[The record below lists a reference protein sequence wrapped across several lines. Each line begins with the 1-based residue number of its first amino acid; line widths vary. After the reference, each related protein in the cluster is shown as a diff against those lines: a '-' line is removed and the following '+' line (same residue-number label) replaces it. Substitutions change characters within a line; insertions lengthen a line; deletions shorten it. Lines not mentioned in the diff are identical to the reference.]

1 MDKILFNGNIYT
13 LDERNSKVEALAI
26 ENGRIKALGSNEEI
40 KKLKKEKTEIID
52 LKGKMTLPGFI
63 DSHMHL
69 ISYGYALMKVQ
80 LADCKSRDEM
90 IKKGKDFL
98 KNIELNKGDW
108 IQGRGWNHDYFEDK
122 KLPTRQDL
130 DKITTKYPICF
141 ARACG
146 HIAVVNSKA
155 LEIAGIKDNP
165 NQPEGGHIDIDER
178 GVPTG
183 IFRENALELIYSII
197 PDPDIDKIKEMI
209 TGCIDDAVEQG
220 ITSIHTDDFHQI
232 PSKNY
237 EKIIKAY
244 KELIE
249 EDNLNLRVYEQSIFS
264 EPEKLREFL
273 EKGYNTGWGD
283 EFFKI
288 GPLKLLADGSLGA
301 RTAFMTQPYADDSS
315 TTGIPIFTQEEL
327 DKLVM
332 IAHKAGMQI
341 AVHGIGDG
349 IMHMIVKSLEK
360 ALLENPAKDHRH
372 GIVHAQIT
380 DLELMEKFK
389 EMDLIAYI
397 QPIFLH
403 YDLHIVEDRIG
414 KERAKYTYNW
424 KRMNNMGIHL
434 AGGSDAPVERFDIL
448 PNIYSAVTRK
458 DLNGKPENGWLPDE
472 KVSVEEAVKMF
483 TVEGAYASFEEDVK
497 GTLEADKYAD
507 LVVLDKNIFEI
518 NEEDIKDVKVDLTI
532 MNGKVV
538 YTR

>member
-1 MDKILFNGNIYT
+1 
-13 LDERNSKVEALAI
+13 
-26 ENGRIKALGSNEEI
+26 
-40 KKLKKEKTEIID
+40 
-52 LKGKMTLPGFI
+52 
-63 DSHMHL
+63 
-69 ISYGYALMKVQ
+69 
-80 LADCKSRDEM
+80 
-90 IKKGKDFL
+90 
-98 KNIELNKGDW
+98 
-108 IQGRGWNHDYFEDK
+108 
-122 KLPTRQDL
+122 
-130 DKITTKYPICF
+130 
-141 ARACG
+141 
-146 HIAVVNSKA
+146 
-155 LEIAGIKDNP
+155 
-165 NQPEGGHIDIDER
+165 
-178 GVPTG
+178 
-183 IFRENALELIYSII
+183 
-197 PDPDIDKIKEMI
+197 
-209 TGCIDDAVEQG
+209 
-220 ITSIHTDDFHQI
+220 
-232 PSKNY
+232 
-237 EKIIKAY
+237 
-244 KELIE
+244 
-249 EDNLNLRVYEQSIFS
+249 
-264 EPEKLREFL
+264 
-273 EKGYNTGWGD
+273 
-283 EFFKI
+283 
-288 GPLKLLADGSLGA
+288 
-301 RTAFMTQPYADDSS
+301 MTQPYADDSS

-497 GTLEADKYAD
+497 GTLEVDKYAD
-507 LVVLDKNIFEI
+507 IVVLNKNIFEI
-518 NEEDIKDVKVDLTI
+518 KEDYIKDVKVDLTI
-532 MNGKVV
+532 MNGRIV
-538 YTR
+538 YNR